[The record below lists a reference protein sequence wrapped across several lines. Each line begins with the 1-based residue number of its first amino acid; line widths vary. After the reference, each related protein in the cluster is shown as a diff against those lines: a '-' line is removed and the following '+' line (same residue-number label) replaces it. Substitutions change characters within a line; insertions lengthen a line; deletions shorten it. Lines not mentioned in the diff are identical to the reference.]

1 MNNSRP
7 DAEVGHQD
15 EGPDAPRGTI
25 SDVLEGKRVCI
36 CAGSGGVGKT
46 TTSAAIAMGMAARG
60 LRVAVV
66 TIDPARRLATALGL
80 EELGNEPRLVPPERF
95 AEQGLEMRGE
105 LWAMMLDAKRTFD
118 ELIERLA
125 PDAATRDQVLE
136 NRIYRELSGAVAG
149 SQEFTAIAKLHEL
162 HSEGGFDLLVLDTP
176 PSRNALDFLDAP
188 DRLTDFF
195 EGRALRLFLRPTGLG
210 MRIIGRGTGLAL
222 SMLRRVTGVELLSD
236 LSTFF
241 SALGGMLDAFKARAV
256 LVGELLADPGT
267 TFLLVTSPE
276 REPIEEA
283 IYFWRK
289 LKSARMPFG
298 GVIVNRMHHDALAAD
313 EDVDALAAAFSDEL
327 GPKLTGKVLGNL
339 REYRVLAA
347 RDAANVARLASRLE
361 DRPLIAVPHL
371 DEDVHDVAGLLA
383 VQRYLFATADER
395 ERMLA
400 PIES

>member
-1 MNNSRP
+1 VSSV
-7 DAEVGHQD
+7 A
-15 EGPDAPRGTI
+15 
-25 SDVLEGKRVCI
+25 DVLEGKRVCI

-80 EELGNEPRLVPPERF
+80 EELGNEPHLVPPERF
-95 AEQGLEMRGE
+95 EEQGLEMRGE

-162 HSEGGFDLLVLDTP
+162 HTEGGFDLLVLDTP
-176 PSRNALDFLDAP
+176 PSRHALDFLDAP

-222 SMLRRVTGVELLSD
+222 STLRRVTGVELLSD

-283 IYFWRK
+283 IYFWEQ

-298 GVIVNRMHHDALAAD
+298 GVIVNRMHHDALADD
-313 EDVDALAAAFSDEL
+313 EDVDALGAAFGEEL
-327 GPKLTGKVLGNL
+327 GPKLTGKVLDNL

-347 RDAANVARLASRLE
+347 RDAANVGRLAGRLG
-361 DRPLIAVPHL
+361 DRPMIAVPHL

-383 VQRYLFATADER
+383 VQRYLFASAEER

>member
-1 MNNSRP
+1 VTSVA
-7 DAEVGHQD
+7 DL
-15 EGPDAPRGTI
+15 
-25 SDVLEGKRVCI
+25 LEGKRVCI

-46 TTSAAIAMGMAARG
+46 TTSAAIAMGMAAQG

-66 TIDPARRLATALGL
+66 TIDPARRLATALGV
-80 EELGNEPRLVPPERF
+80 EELGNEPHLVSPDRF
-95 AEQGLEMRGE
+95 EAAGLEMRGE

-162 HSEGGFDLLVLDTP
+162 HVEGGFDLLVLDTP

-210 MRIIGRGTGLAL
+210 MRLLGRGTGMAL
-222 SMLRRVTGVELLSD
+222 GVLRRLTGVELLRD
-236 LSTFF
+236 LSSFF
-241 SALGGMLDAFKARAV
+241 SGLGGMLDAFKARAV
-256 LVGELLADPGT
+256 QVGALLSDPGT

-283 IYFWRK
+283 TYFWRK

-298 GVIVNRMHHDALAAD
+298 GVIVNRMHHDALAAEEELD
-313 EDVDALAAAFSDEL
+313 ADALPDDL
-327 GPKLTGKVLGNL
+327 GPKLTGKVLDNL

-347 RDAANVARLASRLE
+347 RDAANVAALTRRLE
-361 DRPLIAVPHL
+361 KRPLIAVPHL

-400 PIES
+400 ALES